1 MMEINEI
8 VNSPN
13 IKSENFNSKALS
25 VYSCLEKQININ
37 PNKTALVYQGISI
50 SYQELDE
57 RSKSLSALI
66 SQALAK
72 EENSEENLVALY
84 LDRGLDMVIAMLAV
98 IKAGA
103 AYVPISTKYPRERAL
118 YIFKDTKT
126 KVVVT
131 QTHHKFQLTSWLNS
145 NRNPPILLFSDNTDT
160 RESSPSLDEVNQN
173 SLNDLAYVL
182 YTSGTTGNPKGVMI
196 THQNILHLASAQIER
211 FSLENFQRTL
221 QFASYVFDASVFEI
235 FASLFLGQTIYI
247 ASDEERKDHN
257 KLANL
262 IRDNQIQFATLPPS
276 LLALLPEDKLH
287 SLQSIVV
294 AGEAPSLNMM
304 QKLNKQSKI
313 FNAYGPTE
321 TTVCATAH
329 LFKHG
334 DSANNIGTALNN
346 TKAWVLNN
354 NLQQVAIGDI
364 GELYLGGAG
373 IAAGYWK
380 KPDLTAEKFISSS
393 LLPPDII
400 DDDYKSIYQTG
411 DLVRRLHGD
420 EFEFIGRNDSQ
431 VKIRGHR
438 IELSE
443 IENCLK
449 TLNGIALA
457 CVLVSDTGHKQSL
470 HAYAVLKQEVSLEI
484 QQLVSHLKAHLPSH
498 MVPEHYLILPELPL
512 TENGKVDKSTLLSM
526 AKDNT
531 SAIVDEN
538 LDSEQSAFLALMNEY
553 TALPLAWKEDFFA
566 AGGDS
571 ISAIRLSS
579 KLAREVSISIP
590 VELIYT
596 ERTPENIWQELPRCQ
611 PTFSINARDE
621 KYRIV
626 SPLSSQQRAIWFLTK
641 SNPGNRAYHA
651 KSKLILK
658 GEINPDILT
667 LSIQDVVDAHEI
679 YRSSYSLEEPCQYI
693 HEGYQVKLARYDFSS
708 MNYQQAQQQVDYLLA
723 EELNQVF
730 DITQLPLVRW
740 GLVKLTDKEHVLIHI
755 EYHLVHDGWSSN
767 IFLEHLFFCYQQ
779 RLEGRKNIT
788 LNHVGQYADF
798 AVFQNNWL
806 TSEAAEKQKLFWYKK
821 LKDAPT
827 KINLPQTATG
837 DLRGGDTKKMKISR
851 NFWHEIQTYCQ
862 KQGVTPFSFMLAA
875 VNLVLSQYSGDTDI
889 CVGTG
894 TANRNYQGV
903 ENTIGMMVATN
914 VARIKQNSKQEI
926 NDFIHT
932 CFDTTQE
939 IQRNQELPFETVVDL
954 VNPDRIKGLNPLFQV
969 CFSFHD
975 SPLPKMT
982 LPGISE
988 MQLVEAIGSKSAK
1001 FDLNIVVIPRMGQ
1014 EGSDDPVTVL
1024 WEFNQ
1029 ERHAPWFIQNMMT
1042 SFKSVMAQILNGK
1055 ASKISD
1061 LIISDPQLK
1070 QQLARWNNTDTE
1082 YAATSNL
1089 VELFE
1094 SQVSKTPQ
1102 NTALVYQNSTI
1113 SYQELNKKA
1122 NQLAQVIRSQHRAQ
1136 TGQELMPDTLV
1147 ALYLDRS
1154 LDMVISILAVLKS
1167 GGAYLPISPEY
1178 PEQRTQFILED
1189 SQAPIILTQQ
1199 YHFTAIDKKL
1209 SELKNV
1215 PLLISVDIP
1224 ELLFTQSPTAPCI
1237 KLDSK
1242 ALAYVIYTSGTTGK
1256 PKGVMIEHQS
1266 VVNLAQYMIKSH
1278 RLDTEKRILQF
1289 SNYVFDASVFEIF
1302 PALLSGSELHIA
1314 SDECRVESEKLISYI
1329 NENNINQAFI
1339 PTVMLNE
1346 IAEELRKSTLTLVHT
1361 GGDNLSPL
1369 PVLPA
1374 EPTFNEYGPTE
1385 ATVCVTQQ
1393 KIEKPDQI
1401 NIGKPIDNVRLY
1413 VLNEYGHYSP
1423 VGVIGELYIGG
1434 ACLARGYLNR
1444 ETLTQQRF
1452 IPNYFATQEDLD
1464 RGYDRLYKTGDLVR
1478 WLPDGS
1484 LEYFGRNDS
1493 QIKIRGYRI
1502 ETSEIENIL
1511 CTHPEIKQAVVI
1523 KRELKG
1529 NQVLAA
1535 YLVSTH
1541 DVVLDFDAIKSFL
1554 QSSLPNYM
1562 VPDSYNLIDAVP
1574 LNINGKVDPKLLPDP
1589 KLVTQQ
1595 NYVAPRNDLERH
1607 LCVIWQEVLN
1617 LDKVG
1622 IEDNFFRIGGNSIN
1636 AVRLTAVSRKSNG
1649 IDIPLRLL
1657 LEHSTIARLALALK
1671 NQKSVVIPKLP
1682 DDPTTINQLVMEI

>member
-8 VNSPN
+8 FNSPK
-13 IKSENFNSKALS
+13 IHSENFNSKAQS
-25 VYSCLEKQININ
+25 VYSCFEKQISIN

-50 SYQELDE
+50 SYQELDK
-57 RSKSLSALI
+57 RSKSLSTLI
-66 SQALAK
+66 SHTLAK

-84 LDRGLDMVIAMLAV
+84 LDRSLDMIIAMLAV

-103 AYVPISTKYPRERAL
+103 AYVPISTEYPRERAL
-118 YIFKDTKT
+118 YIFQDTKT
-126 KVVVT
+126 RVVVT
-131 QTHHKFQLTSWLNS
+131 QTHHDAQLTSWLNS
-145 NRNPPILLFSDNTDT
+145 SHNQPTLLFSDTKDTTETD
-160 RESSPSLDEVNQN
+160 PSIGEAKKNC
-173 SLNDLAYVL
+173 LNDLAYVL

-211 FSLENFQRTL
+211 FSLANYQRTL

-247 ASDEERKDHN
+247 ASEEERKDHN
-257 KLANL
+257 KLAIL

-276 LLALLPEDKLH
+276 LLALLPEEKLH

-294 AGEAPSLNMM
+294 AGEAPALDMM
-304 QKLNKQSKI
+304 QKLNRQSKI

-329 LFKHG
+329 LFTHG
-334 DSANNIGTALNN
+334 DSANNIGKVLKN
-346 TKAWVLNN
+346 TEAWVLDS

-364 GELYLGGAG
+364 GELYLGGTG
-373 IAAGYWK
+373 IACGYWR
-380 KPDLTAEKFISSS
+380 KPELTAEKFISGS
-393 LLPPDII
+393 LLPSEISRDG
-400 DDDYKSIYQTG
+400 YKRIYQTG
-411 DLVRRLHGD
+411 DLVRRLQGD

-457 CVLVSDTGHKQSL
+457 CVLVSDTGNKQSL
-470 HAYAVLKQEVSLEI
+470 HAYAVLKREVSLDI
-484 QQLVSHLKAHLPSH
+484 QQLASHLKAHLPLH
-498 MVPEHYLILPELPL
+498 MVPEHFLILPELPL
-512 TENGKVDKSTLLSM
+512 TENGKIDKSILLSM
-526 AKDNT
+526 ATHDT
-531 SAIVDEN
+531 SAMVDVN
-538 LDSEQSAFLALMNEY
+538 LNSEQATFLAWINEY

-571 ISAIRLSS
+571 ISAIRLCS
-579 KLAREVSISIP
+579 KLAREISVNIP

-611 PTFSINARDE
+611 QGFSINTRDN
-621 KYRIV
+621 KYRTI

-658 GEINPDILT
+658 GEIDPDILAH
-667 LSIQDVVDAHEI
+667 SIQDVVDAHEI

-693 HEGYQVKLARYDFSS
+693 HENYQVELARYDFSS
-708 MNYQQAQQQVDYLLA
+708 MNYQQAQQQVDYLIA
-723 EELNQVF
+723 EGLNQVF

-740 GLVKLTDKEHVLIHI
+740 GLVKLTDKEHILIHI

-767 IFLEHLFFCYQQ
+767 IFLEHLFSCYQQ

-806 TSEAAEKQKLFWYKK
+806 TSEAAEKQKLFWYEK

-837 DLRGGDTKKMKISR
+837 DLKGGDTKKMKIPR
-851 NFWHEIQTYCQ
+851 NFWHEIQNYCQ

-875 VNLVLSQYSGDTDI
+875 VNLVLSRYSGDTDI

-939 IQRNQELPFETVVDL
+939 IQKNQELPFETVVDL
-954 VNPDRIKGLNPLFQV
+954 VNPERIKELNPLFQV

-1001 FDLNIVVIPRMGQ
+1001 FDLNIVVIPRIGQ
-1014 EGSDDPVTVL
+1014 EGSGDPVTVL

-1029 ERHAPWFIQNMMT
+1029 ERHAPWFIQNMMA
-1042 SFKSVMAQILNGK
+1042 SFKSVMTQILQGD

-1061 LIISDPQLK
+1061 LDIADAKLN
-1070 QQLARWNNTDTE
+1070 QQIARWNNTDTE
-1082 YAATSNL
+1082 YSASRTL

-1094 SQVSKTPQ
+1094 SQVSKAPK
-1102 NTALVYQNSTI
+1102 NTALVYQDSVI

-1122 NQLAQVIRSQHRAQ
+1122 NQLAQVILTQYRAQ
-1136 TGQELMPDTLV
+1136 TGHELMPDTIV

-1154 LDMVISILAVLKS
+1154 LDMIISMLAVLKV

-1178 PEQRTQFILED
+1178 PEQRTQFIFKD
-1189 SQAPIILTQQ
+1189 SQAPIILTQRH
-1199 YHFTAIDKKL
+1199 HFTAIDKKL
-1209 SELKNV
+1209 SEFKNI

-1224 ELLFTQSPTAPCI
+1224 ELLLTQSSASPAI

-1278 RLDTEKRILQF
+1278 QLNTEKRILQF

-1302 PALLSGSELHIA
+1302 PALLSGSELHVA
-1314 SDECRVESEKLISYI
+1314 SDECRVESERLISYI

-1339 PTVMLNE
+1339 PTAILNE
-1346 IAEELRKSTLTLVHT
+1346 IAEELRNSTLTLVHT

-1369 PVLPA
+1369 AVLPA
-1374 EPTFNEYGPTE
+1374 EFTFNEYGPTE

-1464 RGYDRLYKTGDLVR
+1464 KGYDRLYRTGDLVR

-1502 ETSEIENIL
+1502 ETSEIENTL

-1541 DVVLDFDAIKSFL
+1541 DVVLDCDAIKSFL

-1562 VPDSYNLIDAVP
+1562 VPDSYNLIDVIP
-1574 LNINGKVDPKLLPDP
+1574 LNINGKFDPNLLPEP
-1589 KLVTQQ
+1589 ELVTQH
-1595 NYVAPRNDLERH
+1595 NYEAPRNELERH
-1607 LCVIWQEVLN
+1607 LCTVWQEVLK

-1636 AVRLTAVSRKSNG
+1636 AVKLTAVSRKLSG

-1671 NQKSVVIPKLP
+1671 NQQSMVIPKLA
-1682 DDPTTINQLVMEI
+1682 DKPTANNQFVMEI